1 VPVQFPFGFG
11 LSYATFK
18 FAQLKLEPKRDG
30 TIAVTFSVTNFGRVA
45 GTAVPQI
52 YVGPGPDIT
61 GVQQSVRSLRGFERV
76 DLEPGETKRVSV
88 ILEERSFQYWSESSQ
103 RWVTNFGNRTVYVG
117 DADEPSSL
125 SLSATVQLK
134 KPSE

>member
-1 VPVQFPFGFG
+1 
-11 LSYATFK
+11 
-18 FAQLKLEPKRDG
+18 
-30 TIAVTFSVTNFGRVA
+30 
-45 GTAVPQI
+45 
-52 YVGPGPDIT
+52 
-61 GVQQSVRSLRGFERV
+61 VRSLRGFERV
-76 DLEPGETKRVSV
+76 DLEPGETKKVSV